1 MLGIGGKFAASKGM
15 VLVPNLSGLSSANAN
30 LAITNAGLF
39 IGSNTST
46 STSNS
51 SLNDTIA
58 SQSVPAGTLV
68 EYESLVGYSVYSYVA
83 PPAPVGPVIVGN
95 TGCVY
100 SETVNYRIVC
110 LNNTGSGYP
119 AWDDRVYGIY
129 TYSNGS
135 TQEYTC
141 SVSGGNSGNVSSQ
154 YTDCGYV
161 VPTCSGAYRDSSGF
175 SGSCSGGQK
184 CTFYNWYDSCGNY
197 VKTTQ
202 GSCVD
207 CCTAAGPYGCKT
219 TYTSLNKGYTTCTY
233 RRTNCT
239 TYTTTTNFCNE
250 YCSTRC
256 GSCVRIGGGVGSY
269 KSCTKTCECAGT
281 SSYSVKC

>member
-1 MLGIGGKFAASKGM
+1 M

-95 TGCVY
+95 TGCIY
-100 SETVNYRIVC
+100 SESINYRIVC
-110 LNNTGSGYP
+110 VNSSGSGYP

-154 YTDCGYV
+154 YTECGYV
-161 VPTCSGAYRDSSGF
+161 VPTCSGAFKDSSGF
-175 SGSCSGGQK
+175 TGSCSGGK
-184 CTFYNWYDSCGNY
+184 RCTFFNWYDSCGNY

-202 GSCVD
+202 GSCVN
-207 CCTAAGPYGCKT
+207 CCTAGLVSCTSWAGGAGAQ
-219 TYTSLNKGYTTCTY
+219 SRTCTY
-233 RRTNCT
+233 RRSDCT
-239 TYTTTTNFCNE
+239 TYTDTEFR
-250 YCSTRC
+250 CSAFSSTSC
-256 GSCVRIGGGVGSY
+256 GSCSRTRPFRRT
-269 KSCTKTCECAGT
+269 CTVTTQNSDCSSSK
-281 SSYSVKC
+281 SSYSEAC